1 MLEIFPSSMA
11 IPTKILMILLAIEKE
26 LEMKVLHR
34 MVIEDIVVKRMLSVI
49 VNHHRYQSKA
59 SEAFIRDILPLFT
72 AQNWTLNTHNF
83 SSNSSKKLINIETFV
98 SPTDFEETQ
107 ELEP

>member
-1 MLEIFPSSMA
+1 
-11 IPTKILMILLAIEKE
+11 
-26 LEMKVLHR
+26 MKVLHR

-72 AQNWTLNTHNF
+72 AQNWTLNTHSF

-98 SPTDFEETQ
+98 SPTDFE
-107 ELEP
+107 